1 MMNIFLIADTHF
13 GHHGVT
19 QFLRDD
25 GSKLRPWDTYEE
37 MDEALVANWNSVVS
51 PNDKVYLLGDAVINR
66 RALPTIGR
74 CNGNKVLIKGN
85 HDIFKIDEYTAYFY
99 DIRGYH
105 VLNQMILSHIPI
117 HEESLSRFNA
127 NIHGHLH
134 HRRVMK
140 NGLVDPRYI
149 SVSVELIDY
158 TPVPF
163 ETIREMVRQNTAKEP
178 GHAISNQST

>member
-1 MMNIFLIADTHF
+1 MTNTFLIADTHF
-13 GHHGVT
+13 GHHGVC

-25 GSKLRPWDTYEE
+25 GTKLRPWTSYEE
-37 MDEALVANWNSVVS
+37 MDEALVTNWNAVVK
-51 PNDKVYLLGDAVINR
+51 PADKVYLLGDVVINR

-74 CNGNKVLIKGN
+74 CNGRKVLIKGN
-85 HDIFKIDEYTAYFY
+85 HDIFKLNDYAPYFS

-117 HEESLSRFNA
+117 HESSLGRFGA

-140 NGLVDPRYI
+140 GSVIDPRYI

-158 TPVPF
+158 TPISFDV
-163 ETIREMVRQNTAKEP
+163 INTQVTQQKELK
-178 GHAISNQST
+178 GMADAV